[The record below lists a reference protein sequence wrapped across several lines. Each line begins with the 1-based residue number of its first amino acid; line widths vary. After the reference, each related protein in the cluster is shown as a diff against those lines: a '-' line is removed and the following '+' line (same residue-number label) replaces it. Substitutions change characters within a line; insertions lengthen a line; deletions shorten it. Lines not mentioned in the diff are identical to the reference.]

1 MVAHGCGTVADYGV
15 AMNGPL
21 QTASS
26 AIVDLLGLEHA
37 PVAITFHE
45 TAPNGATRYFDAPMS
60 EPTPDGRAGRVAAP
74 CVFWMLGHET
84 AFATLPQDHGNCS
97 VGRFTHGLAGAAD
110 IIDKADV
117 AALLEVGWVTMEA
130 FAGVAA
136 LSHQPAAISY
146 GPLGEATSIP
156 DVVLLRVSPRQM
168 MEIADAI
175 PVEFSGK
182 PQCQILPRAADSKVV
197 AVSMGCALSR
207 ARTGMSNDELTC
219 AVPGEKIEELVQA
232 LASVVRADDAVVGYA
247 EADKKRF

>member
-1 MVAHGCGTVADYGV
+1 MSTR
-15 AMNGPL
+15 L
-21 QTASS
+21 QTASATIS
-26 AIVDLLGLEHA
+26 DLLGLEHA

-45 TAPNGATRYFDAPMS
+45 TVPNGTTKYFDKPMS
-60 EPTPDGRAGRVAAP
+60 EPTPDGRSGRVAAP
-74 CVFWMLGHET
+74 CVFWMHGHET

-110 IIDKADV
+110 IIDKSDV

-136 LSHQPAAISY
+136 LSRQPAAISY
-146 GPLGEATSIP
+146 GPLGEATSVP
-156 DVVLLRVSPRQM
+156 DVVLFRVSPRQM

-182 PQCQILPRAADSKVV
+182 PQCQILPRAADKKVV

-207 ARTGMSNDELTC
+207 VRTGMSDDELTC
-219 AVPGEKIEELVQA
+219 AVPGERIEELAQA
-232 LASVVRADDAVVGYA
+232 LGSVVRADQAVAGYA
-247 EADKKRF
+247 EVDKQRF